1 MHDGQRIFLRI
12 RFGVGI
18 WEGCTL
24 HITTALGKRVRIDDF
39 DDK

>member
-1 MHDGQRIFLRI
+1 MMGNVFGLRI

-18 WEGCTL
+18 LGGCIL
-24 HITTALGKRVRIDDF
+24 HTTTALGKRDSIDDF